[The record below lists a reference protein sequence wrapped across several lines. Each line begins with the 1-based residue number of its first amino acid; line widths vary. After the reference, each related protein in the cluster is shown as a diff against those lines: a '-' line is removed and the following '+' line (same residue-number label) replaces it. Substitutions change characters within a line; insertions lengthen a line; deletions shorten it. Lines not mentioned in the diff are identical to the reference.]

1 MCAAVW
7 PVAAS
12 SSASAAAAVAVDS
25 SYVRGRCLRDTSQQ
39 TVARAAPSLD
49 APVHSAHHRLIHTR
63 HASPPPR
70 LKCDF
75 VRQGS
80 PQRIARDDSH
90 TRQASPP
97 AARVKCE
104 HLSPGPA
111 PSPPPASRDQRV
123 TSRGTSPLDVTSLS
137 PDQRHLADRCDN
149 DDEPSAGARN

>member
-1 MCAAVW
+1 VW

-12 SSASAAAAVAVDS
+12 SSASAAAAVDS

-49 APVHSAHHRLIHTR
+49 APVHSAHHRLI
-63 HASPPPR
+63 
-70 LKCDF
+70 
-75 VRQGS
+75 
-80 PQRIARDDSH
+80 H